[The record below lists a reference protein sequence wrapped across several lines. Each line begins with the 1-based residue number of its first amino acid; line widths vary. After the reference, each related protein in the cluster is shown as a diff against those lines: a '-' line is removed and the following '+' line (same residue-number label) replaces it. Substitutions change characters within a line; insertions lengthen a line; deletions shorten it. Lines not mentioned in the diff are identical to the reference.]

1 MDIIKDSTEEIE
13 LDPIFV
19 HVEEAIN
26 SKINMILCIHK
37 YKYTKM
43 ISLLADFHTLL
54 AYLKTLHIKYGF
66 IGLQDWW
73 VDAVAIADGSVMQ
86 SI

>member
-1 MDIIKDSTEEIE
+1 MIKDSTEEIE

-26 SKINMILCIHK
+26 SKINTILCMHK

-43 ISLLADFHTLL
+43 ISLLAGFHTLL
-54 AYLKTLHIKYGF
+54 AYLKTLHIK
-66 IGLQDWW
+66 
-73 VDAVAIADGSVMQ
+73 
-86 SI
+86 